1 MSPDNAHNAKGCGN
15 KLSQQYSGDVPRQE
29 LVEFCKK
36 QTEPKMIDSGNLSE
50 SIEAMEEMERKT
62 GSPQTSVIHSLN
74 EAIMENTGY
83 QRAMRDVTEWAK
95 GQVEANGSAAS
106 QRAAQATIPHPDPKN
121 LFAQA
126 ENPIQAIHQAMG
138 AASMCWEKPEGAG
151 VFDSDRAVDVTYNL
165 ILRLREMGFD
175 IQ

>member
-1 MSPDNAHNAKGCGN
+1 MKGRGN
-15 KLSQQYSGDVPRQE
+15 KLPDYPGDLPRQA
-29 LVEFCKK
+29 LVDFCKK
-36 QTEPKMIDSGNLSE
+36 QTEPKMVDSGNLSE
-50 SIEAMEEMERKT
+50 SIADFEAIAAKT
-62 GSPQTSVIHSLN
+62 GESQSSVIHSLN

-106 QRAAQATIPHPDPKN
+106 QRAETATVLVPDPKN
-121 LFAQA
+121 PFADA
-126 ENPIQAIHQAMG
+126 ENPVQAIHQAIG

-151 VFDSDRAVDVTYNL
+151 VFDSDKAVDTTYNL